1 MVKLYA
7 VLILTCL
14 LIAVGFGDD
23 ISSQER
29 FTFKWPISLSSKV
42 WAHDANDQT
51 DLQWFK
57 ETMKISPKY
66 QEQDHGLLGMS
77 YTHFFVMVFLIL
89 FFIGTFINSYLRNK
103 RTKDVLQTLLKE
115 ESNHDS

>member
-1 MVKLYA
+1 MIKFHL
-7 VLILTCL
+7 VLILITL
-14 LIAVGFGDD
+14 LIASSLGDD
-23 ISSQER
+23 HSRPQEG
-29 FTFKWPISLSSKV
+29 TFQWTISLHNNA
-42 WAHDANDQT
+42 WAQDDDAADI
-51 DLQWFK
+51 QWFK

-77 YTHFFVMVFLIL
+77 YIHFFVMVFLIL

-115 ESNHDS
+115 ESNHGS